1 MNPEE
6 ITKRLAALAGPI
18 AAIGVILAT
27 LADLKTKW
35 LDIFSNP
42 LEWTWRQY
50 VFFSVAVL
58 IVVIL
63 HLWSRRGWVSTLID
77 PDALRLDLKT
87 PEHPVGRAE
96 DLELLNKAIDHPL
109 VFLVG
114 EFGSGK
120 SALLRAGLTNHTETR
135 QRFIPIYLDLSDL
148 DWERGALQAL
158 TQAVWLQLTDQQRS
172 KMGISELPVP
182 GKLLAGINLVQH

>member
-87 PEHPVGRAE
+87 
-96 DLELLNKAIDHPL
+96 
-109 VFLVG
+109 
-114 EFGSGK
+114 S
-120 SALLRAGLTNHTETR
+120 
-135 QRFIPIYLDLSDL
+135 
-148 DWERGALQAL
+148 
-158 TQAVWLQLTDQQRS
+158 
-172 KMGISELPVP
+172 
-182 GKLLAGINLVQH
+182 